1 METVIITS
9 IYNEIIDYYH
19 YFEPETIGNKEDDI
33 IAFRKS
39 AYRNFESD
47 DKWETDAETL
57 KNYLSKHFR
66 FLMKNVFCLDIKNY
80 KAQGAKGSFF
90 VYKKDALI
98 FKEILLR
105 SVSQNKHD
113 LVIGR
118 WLEGKI
124 KDNDYHA
131 LVELSH
137 RLFVL
142 IDNIDAESEVKE
154 QWIETLKIALQTDLA
169 YTMTEVEFS
178 VKEIFS
184 KSLPFKVKGT
194 GSTKNIESGYS
205 SICHSDFRD
214 SIVAE
219 LDTNDMAAQNSIF
232 NIVYDYLK
240 TADFDKIKDT
250 ESFPPVELLKMKSVC
265 EVLLPLKGLHK
276 SLPNADILDEYV
288 DYFASIDKEFL
299 NKIQQRKEND
309 KKRHQRKKA
318 AKKAA
323 KKPE

>member
-19 YFEPETIGNKEDDI
+19 YFEPETIGNEEDDI
-33 IAFRKS
+33 IAFRMS
-39 AYRNFESD
+39 AYRDFESD
-47 DKWETDAETL
+47 DKWETEVETL

-80 KAQGAKGSFF
+80 KAQGSKGSYF
-90 VYKKDALI
+90 VYKKDSLI

-124 KDNDYHA
+124 EDDDYHA

-137 RLFVL
+137 RLFVI
-142 IDNIDAESEVKE
+142 IDNTDAESEVKE
-154 QWIETLKIALQTDLA
+154 QWSESLRIALRTDFA
-169 YTMTEVEFS
+169 YTMTEVEFT

-184 KSLPFKVKGT
+184 KSLPFKVNGT
-194 GSTKNIESGYS
+194 DSTKNIGSGYS
-205 SICHSDFRD
+205 SISHSDFKD

-219 LDTNDMAAQNSIF
+219 LDTNDMTAQDSIF
-232 NIVYDYLK
+232 NIVYEYLK
-240 TADFDKIKDT
+240 TADFEKMKET
-250 ESFPPVELLKMKSVC
+250 ESFPPVELLKMKRVC
-265 EVLLPLKGLHK
+265 EVLLPLEGLHK
-276 SLPNADILDEYV
+276 SFPNPEIIGECI
-288 DYFASIDKEFL
+288 DYFTSIDKEFQ

-309 KKRHQRKKA
+309 KKRHQRNNV
-318 AKKAA
+318 A
-323 KKPE
+323 KKPG